1 MDNRTE
7 RPLLLRLAGFLRP
20 YFSLSSVFLRNFK
33 KRLESSISFWY
44 SKRRLFSALIRS
56 SAMFRRGAY
65 AKGMDFN
72 MKNRKTFLVTL
83 LVITVLITGLSA
95 CSQNN
100 ADEFTVGILSGA
112 QIPAFELGTP
122 GFQDRLTEL
131 MEAEGK
137 QVNFVYQN
145 AGGDSAMST
154 TIANTF
160 AAQQVDL
167 IFSLGTSASQQAL
180 PVATNADIPLV
191 YGIITDPVGAGLV
204 TEISTGSSSALP
216 METQIELFE
225 ELLGSELNAENRIA
239 FLYTTDEPNSVASL
253 ERLQGVSPEN
263 TIVPFGIPA
272 NGLEHLTQHFI
283 NIAADPTIRGIYI
296 PQDNQITG
304 QMQMVQN
311 LNRSQNPE
319 RRLPIV
325 VADLPIVAGGAV
337 ASLSVDFAANGA
349 AAADIAFDILVN
361 GTWPQTFYSPTA
373 ASLSLYINATEA
385 QAIGFTIPSTLT
397 ERATRTF

>member
-1 MDNRTE
+1 MKKLKM
-7 RPLLLRLAGFLRP
+7 LLAVL
-20 YFSLSSVFLRNFK
+20 
-33 KRLESSISFWY
+33 
-44 SKRRLFSALIRS
+44 LIAAVGIAS
-56 SAMFRRGAY
+56 
-65 AKGMDFN
+65 
-72 MKNRKTFLVTL
+72 
-83 LVITVLITGLSA
+83 LSA
-95 CSQNN
+95 CSQGS

-137 QVNFVYQN
+137 QVNFIYQN

-204 TEISTGSSSALP
+204 TEVSTGSSSALP
-216 METQIELFE
+216 METQVELLE
-225 ELLGSELNAENRIA
+225 ELLGSALNAENRVA

-253 ERLQGVSPEN
+253 ERLQGVAPEN

-283 NIAADPTIRGIYI
+283 NIAADETIRGIYI

-319 RRLPIV
+319 RRLPVV
-325 VADLPIVAGGAV
+325 VADLPIVAGGAL

-373 ASLSLYINATEA
+373 ASLSLYINETEA
-385 QAIGFTIPSTLT
+385 QAIGFTIPSALA